1 MWARLGDEKGRDSLT
16 RPTEERHN
24 EDGRTK
30 VDITY
35 RFGPPAARVGEEY
48 SADGKLN
55 SLRLGKA
62 NPGRQTRG
70 SQEGTARKKWQGF
83 PVEKGVVRLRL
94 ME

>member
-1 MWARLGDEKGRDSLT
+1 M

-35 RFGPPAARVGEEY
+35 RFGPPAARVGEKY
-48 SADGKLN
+48 GADGKLN

-62 NPGRQTRG
+62 HLGRQTRG
-70 SQEGTARKKWQGF
+70 SREDTRA
-83 PVEKGVVRLRL
+83 
-94 ME
+94 